1 MRASG
6 VHDETLRLNVPEA
19 PVAQGVVMPNG
30 AHRIEGLKGVRM
42 NKAITDGL
50 VLMPPA
56 FEDGLAVWSSEDG
69 TPGSATYDG
78 AANAALVAADAD
90 FGGCLEIVKNDTL
103 TKLRYMG
110 ETPLQPGMYL
120 QVKARVKAISGNLPT
135 VRIAG
140 WAGNGSLA
148 HVGGLTEIGGETTLT
163 AYGDVVEVTAIV
175 GSGRRGGVDMPWGL
189 NAVYGHFGL
198 DLNGANGGTVRV
210 DDIEIEDVSQWFL
223 ADSSGMIDVRDYGA
237 VGDGVTDDSGAF
249 NAANAAAAG
258 RKVIVPEGVY
268 HLANTVSFTEEVV
281 FDGTVTMPA
290 DKRLVQRKNFHLNA
304 YIDAFGSEV
313 EGLKRAIQAMFYYT
327 DHDSLDMRGRRIELD
342 EPLDVAAITGADSL
356 EVRRVIRNGQIT
368 VNASSNWDND
378 VATSTASYSATSP
391 KTLSNVTNI
400 ANIQIGSLVTG
411 TGVGREVYVRDV
423 NVGNQSLTLSQ
434 PLYGP
439 NSSQTYTFTRFKY
452 VFDFSGLSKLSQF
465 HLSDVELLC
474 NGRASG
480 VMLSPGGNN
489 FQLRDCHIKSPLNRG
504 VTSIGGGC
512 QDLHIDRCS
521 FVSNEQTV
529 SATVR
534 QSVAFNINSNDC
546 KIRDNRF
553 QRFGHTG
560 IVYGNGHMFIG
571 NHWFQGDEDTDS
583 PRVAGLVFTY
593 PNVKSIV
600 TGNYID
606 NSYIEMTNEHDA
618 APDFS
623 SEYSFGGLT
632 ITGNIFTAN
641 DVASYF
647 SWIVIKPYGPGHFL
661 QGLAVQNN
669 TFKALNGFIE
679 RVDRVDTTFADLE
692 YNSTRNV
699 TFEGNTFNGVSQ
711 ITVNPVSAEYTQST
725 ASTAWVLDPS
735 GYLPFGGWA
744 RVVEGLVFR
753 NVLTDASGNAV
764 SAMPYVTVNH
774 GSSNNQIRLT
784 FPQAVKGTVNM
795 IARMD
800 RPI

>member
-1 MRASG
+1 
-6 VHDETLRLNVPEA
+6 
-19 PVAQGVVMPNG
+19 
-30 AHRIEGLKGVRM
+30 M

-56 FEDGLAVWSSEDG
+56 FENGLDVWSSEDG

-78 AANAALVAADAD
+78 AANASLVVADAE
-90 FGGCLEIVKNDTL
+90 FGSCLEIVKNDTL

-110 ETPLQPGMYL
+110 ETPLMPGMYL
-120 QVKARVKAISGNLPT
+120 QIRAKVKAIAGNLPS

-140 WAGNGSLA
+140 WAGNSSLA
-148 HVGGLTEIGGETTLT
+148 HVAGLTEIGAETALT
-163 AYGDVVEVTAIV
+163 AYGEVVEVTAIV
-175 GSGRRGGVDMPWGL
+175 GSGHRGGVDMPWGL
-189 NAVYGHFGL
+189 EPVYGHFGL
-198 DLNGANGGTVRV
+198 DLTGANGGTVRI
-210 DDIEIEDVSQWFL
+210 DDIVIEDVSEWFL
-223 ADSSGMIDVRDYGA
+223 ADSSGSIDVRDYGA
-237 VGDGVTDDSGAF
+237 LGDGVTDDHEAF
-249 NAANAAAAG
+249 NAANTAAAG
-258 RKVIVPEGVY
+258 RRVIVPEGVY
-268 HLANTVSFTEEVV
+268 YLGDTVSFTEEVT

-290 DKRLVQRKNFHLNA
+290 ASRLVLRKNFHLNA
-304 YIDAFGSEV
+304 YIDAFGDEV

-327 DHDSLDMRGRRIELD
+327 DHDSLDMRGRRVELD
-342 EPLDVAAITGADSL
+342 QPLDVAEITGATSL

-368 VNASSNWDND
+368 TVASGNWDNE
-378 VATSTASYSATSP
+378 VVTSTASYSVASP

-400 ANIQIGSLVTG
+400 ANIKVGSLVTG
-411 TGVGREVYVRDV
+411 TGVGREVYVQAV

-434 PLYGP
+434 PLYAP
-439 NSSQTYTFTRFKY
+439 NTSQTYTFTRFKY

-465 HLSDVELLC
+465 QLSDVELLC

-529 SATVR
+529 RAEDR

-560 IVYGNGHMFIG
+560 IVFGNGHMFVG

-583 PRVAGLVFTY
+583 PRMAGLVFTY

-606 NSYIEMTNEHDA
+606 NSFIEMTNEHDA

-632 ITGNIFTAN
+632 ITGNIFTVN
-641 DVASYF
+641 DAASYF

-669 TFKALNGFIE
+669 VFKSLNGFID
-679 RVDRVDTTFADLE
+679 RVDKVDTTFADLA

-699 TFEGNTFNGVSQ
+699 TFEGNTFNGVSKLT
-711 ITVNPVSAEYTQST
+711 INPVSAEYSQST
-725 ASTAWVLDPS
+725 ASTDWVLDPS
-735 GYLPFGGWA
+735 TYLPFGGWA
-744 RVVEGLVFR
+744 RVVESLVFR
-753 NVLTDASGNAV
+753 NALTDASGNAV
-764 SAMPYVTVNH
+764 SATPYVTVNY

>member
-1 MRASG
+1 
-6 VHDETLRLNVPEA
+6 
-19 PVAQGVVMPNG
+19 
-30 AHRIEGLKGVRM
+30 M

-56 FEDGLAVWSSEDG
+56 FENGLDVWSSEDG

-78 AANAALVAADAD
+78 AANASLVVADAD
-90 FGGCLEIVKNDTL
+90 FGGCLEIVKNTTL

-120 QVKARVKAISGNLPT
+120 QIKARVKAISGNLPS

-140 WAGNGSLA
+140 WAGNGALA
-148 HVGGLTEIGGETTLT
+148 HVTGLTEIGAETVLT
-163 AYGDVVEVTAIV
+163 AYGEVVEVTAIV
-175 GSGRRGGVDMPWGL
+175 GSGQRGGVDMPWGIEP
-189 NAVYGHFGL
+189 VYGHFGL
-198 DLNGANGGTVRV
+198 DLMGANGGTVRI
-210 DDIEIEDVSQWFL
+210 DDIVIEDVSEWFL
-223 ADSSGMIDVRDYGA
+223 ADSSGSIDVRDYGA
-237 VGDGVTDDSGAF
+237 VGDGVTDDHEAF
-249 NAANAAAAG
+249 NAANTAAAG
-258 RKVIVPEGVY
+258 RRVIVPEGVY
-268 HLANTVSFTEEVV
+268 YLGDTVSFTEEVT
-281 FDGTVTMPA
+281 FDGTVTMSA
-290 DKRLVQRKNFHLNA
+290 ANRLVLRKNFHLNA
-304 YIDAFGSEV
+304 YIDAFGDEV

-327 DHDSLDMRGRRIELD
+327 DHDSLDMRGRRVELD
-342 EPLDVAAITGADSL
+342 QPLDVAEITGATSL

-368 VNASSNWDND
+368 TVASSDWDNE
-378 VATSTASYSATSP
+378 VATSTASYSVASP

-400 ANIQIGSLVTG
+400 ANIKVGSLVTG
-411 TGVGREVYVRDV
+411 TGVGREVYVQAV

-434 PLYGP
+434 PLYAP
-439 NSSQTYTFTRFKY
+439 NTSQTYTFTRFKY

-465 HLSDVELLC
+465 QLSDVELLC

-489 FQLRDCHIKSPLNRG
+489 FQLRDVHIKSPLNRG

-521 FVSNEQTV
+521 FVSNEQSV
-529 SATVR
+529 RADQR
-534 QSVAFNINSNDC
+534 QSIAFNINSNDC

-560 IVYGNGHMFIG
+560 IVFGNGHMFVG

-583 PRVAGLVFTY
+583 PRMAGLVFTY

-606 NSYIEMTNEHDA
+606 NSFIEMTNEHDA
-618 APDFS
+618 APEFS

-632 ITGNIFTAN
+632 VTGNIFTVN
-641 DVASYF
+641 DSASNF
-647 SWIVIKPYGPGHFL
+647 SWIVIKPYGAGHFL

-669 TFKALNGFIE
+669 TFKSLNGFID
-679 RVDRVDTTFADLE
+679 RVDTVDTTFADLA

-711 ITVNPVSAEYTQST
+711 LTINPVSAEFTQST
-725 ASTAWVLDPS
+725 ASTDWVLDPS

-744 RVVEGLVFR
+744 RVVESLVFR
-753 NVLTDASGNAV
+753 NALTDASGNAV
-764 SAMPYVTVNH
+764 AVTPYVTVNY

>member
-1 MRASG
+1 
-6 VHDETLRLNVPEA
+6 
-19 PVAQGVVMPNG
+19 
-30 AHRIEGLKGVRM
+30 M
-42 NKAITDGL
+42 NKAITEEL

-56 FEDGLAVWSSEDG
+56 FEDGLDVWSSEDG

-78 AANAALVAADAD
+78 VANASLVVADTD
-90 FGGCLEIVKNDTL
+90 FGACLEIVKNDTE
-103 TKLRYMG
+103 TSLRYMG

-120 QVKARVKAISGNLPT
+120 QIKARVKAISGNLPS

-140 WAGNGSLA
+140 WAGDASLA
-148 HVGGLTEIGGETTLT
+148 HVSGLTEIGSETLLT
-163 AYGDVVEVTAIV
+163 AYGEVVEITAIV
-175 GSGRRGGVDMPWGL
+175 GTGQRGGVDMAWGI
-189 NAVYGHFGL
+189 APVYGHFGL
-198 DLNGANGGTVRV
+198 DLTGANGGTVRI
-210 DDIEIEDVSQWFL
+210 DDIEIADVSEWFL
-223 ADSSGMIDVRDYGA
+223 AESSGMIDVRDYGA
-237 VGDGVTDDSGAF
+237 VGDGVTDDHAAF
-249 NAANAAAAG
+249 NAANDAAAG
-258 RKVIVPEGVY
+258 RKVLVPAGTY
-268 HLANTVSFTEEVV
+268 YLSDTVAFTEEVV
-281 FDGTVTMPA
+281 FDGTVTMPSGS
-290 DKRLVQRKNFHLNA
+290 RLVLRQNFHLNA
-304 YIDAFGSEV
+304 YIDAFGDEV

-342 EPLDVAAITGADSL
+342 EPLDIAAITGADTL

-368 VNASSNWDND
+368 TDTSSHWDNEE
-378 VATSTASYSATSP
+378 VASTASYSAASP
-391 KTLSNVTNI
+391 KTLTNVTNI
-400 ANIQIGSLVTG
+400 ANIPVGSLVTG
-411 TGVGREVYVRDV
+411 TGVGREVYVRAV
-423 NVGNQSLTLSQ
+423 NVGDQSLTLSQ
-434 PLYGP
+434 PLYAP
-439 NSSQTYTFTRFKY
+439 SASQSYTFTRFKY

-480 VMLSPGGNN
+480 VMLAPGGNN

-521 FVSNEQTV
+521 FVSNEQTL
-529 SATVR
+529 SAVAR
-534 QSVAFNINSNDC
+534 QSVAFNINANDC

-571 NHWFQGDEDTDS
+571 NHWFQGDEDSDS
-583 PRVAGLVFTY
+583 PRMAGLVFTY
-593 PNVKSIV
+593 PNVKSVV

-618 APDFS
+618 APEFS

-641 DVASYF
+641 DVASSF
-647 SWIVIKPYGPGHFL
+647 CWIVIKPYGAGHFL
-661 QGLAVQNN
+661 HGLAVQNN
-669 TFKALNGFIE
+669 TFKTLNGFID
-679 RVDRVDTTFADLE
+679 RVDRIDTTFADLE

-699 TFEGNTFNGVSQ
+699 IFEGNTFNGVSQ
-711 ITVNPVSAEYTQST
+711 LTINPVSAEFTQNT
-725 ASTAWVLDPS
+725 ASSDWVLDPS

-744 RVVEGLVFR
+744 RVVESLVFR
-753 NVLTDASGNAV
+753 NELTDGSGNTVFAT
-764 SAMPYVTVNH
+764 PYVTVNY
-774 GSSNNQIRLT
+774 GSNSDQIRLS